1 MRTAPSRL
9 VVELA
14 DVGVVTVD
22 EFVSPSHCQRILREA
37 AHGAWVPSGVAA
49 VPLDRGR
56 STFYANGRTS
66 SSLVVFGYSKW
77 MKETLRR
84 IERSLFT
91 MFGIRSR
98 NLEPWQ
104 VTRYKRGEAFD
115 YHLDCGAWRAHPSG
129 ERSRTILVYLEQPVR
144 GGATDFRALRR
155 RIMPAAGR
163 LVVWNNL
170 LPSGNC
176 NHAMIHAGLP
186 VVQGRKTILTTWERQ
201 RRYVG

>member
-1 MRTAPSRL
+1 MKTAPARL
-9 VVELA
+9 VAELA

-22 EFVSPSHCQRILREA
+22 EFVSLSHCQLMLREA
-37 AHGAWVPSGVAA
+37 AHGVWVPSGVAT
-49 VPLDRGR
+49 VPHDRRR
-56 STFYANGRTS
+56 SPSYANGRTS
-66 SSLVVFGYSKW
+66 SSLVVVGYSRW
-77 MKETLRR
+77 MEETLRR
-84 IERSLFT
+84 IERSLFRV
-91 MFGIRSR
+91 FGIRSR

-115 YHLDCGAWRAHPSG
+115 YHLDCGAWHAHPSG

-170 LPSGNC
+170 LQGGNC

-186 VVQGRKTILTTWERQ
+186 VRQGRKTILTTWERQ